1 MSDRIERNLDV
12 SPAHVA
18 DLVMGKKGHMEFLTL
33 LWLGKPIWMWVL
45 FISIVLSLLVLDL
58 GVFHK
63 DDHEIGVAESLKM
76 SAFYIALG
84 ISFSGFVWWQIGPT
98 ETALYLTAFV
108 VEKTL
113 ALDNIFVIA
122 LIFSF
127 FAVPRQYQHRVLF
140 WGILGVIV
148 LRGIMIGLGAT
159 IVAQY
164 HWVLYIFAVFLI
176 LTGIKMLMADDKPY
190 DIASN
195 PILRFLKKRF
205 HVTDEFHGHDFFVK
219 KQHPETGKVVRF
231 ATPLFLA
238 LVMIEFADLIF
249 AVDSVPAVF
258 TITTD
263 PFIVYTSNIFAILGL
278 RALYFALAAI
288 LHRFAYLKY
297 ALSILLV
304 FIGSKIFIAD
314 IMGWEKFPPEWSLGI
329 TFAILGAGVVVSLW
343 KTKGDNE
350 QPAQ

>member
-1 MSDRIERNLDV
+1 M
-12 SPAHVA
+12 
-18 DLVMGKKGHMEFLTL
+18 
-33 LWLGKPIWMWVL
+33 
-45 FISIVLSLLVLDL
+45 
-58 GVFHK
+58 
-63 DDHEIGVAESLKM
+63 
-76 SAFYIALG
+76 
-84 ISFSGFVWWQIGPT
+84 
-98 ETALYLTAFV
+98 

-127 FAVPRQYQHRVLF
+127 FAIPRKYQHRVLF

-159 IVAQY
+159 IVSNY
-164 HWVLYIFAVFLI
+164 HWVLYVFAVFLI
-176 LTGIKMLMADDKPY
+176 FTGIKMLFAGDDEEP
-190 DIASN
+190 DLSRN
-195 PILRFLKKRF
+195 PLLRFARKRMR
-205 HVTDEFHGHDFFVK
+205 VTDELHGNAFFVK
-219 KQHPETGKVVRF
+219 LPDGAGRMVRY

-258 TITTD
+258 TITTE

-278 RALYFALAAI
+278 RALFFALAAI

-297 ALSILLV
+297 ALSLLLV

-314 IMGWEKFPPEWSLGI
+314 LMGWEKFPPVWSLGI
-329 TFAILGAGVVVSLW
+329 TFAILGAGVIVSLL
-343 KTKGDNE
+343 KTKTRKE
-350 QPAQ
+350 ERRP